1 MSHVAA
7 IQPPHS
13 RAFAA
18 LQRYAPGVLVS
29 LVIAIAA
36 TFLSDHYGGPVML
49 FALLLGMA
57 FYFLSQEGRCVAG
70 IELASKRILRIAV
83 GLLGA
88 QITIGQILQLGA
100 TPVIMVVAA
109 VILTLGF
116 GVVAARAFGLSRP
129 FGLLTSGA
137 VAICGASA
145 ALAISSVLP
154 KGENHERDTVFTVI
168 GVTTLST
175 LAMIVYPVVISLFH
189 LDHAAIGIFL
199 GGTIHD
205 VAQVVG
211 AGFSVSEETGTV
223 ATFIK
228 LLRVAMLVPVV
239 MSLSFLF
246 RAHSDNAAGRHLPGF
261 LIVFRSR
268 GHQQHR
274 HHPAG
279 RSRCAEEHLA
289 LVPGHRD
296 RRARHEDV
304 AEGDGG
310 GRLAVDRADRGGNA
324 VPRRSRAGSRGVEV
338 LTRKRASP
346 RRAFRNRGG
355 MPWQMVPEAIPRS
368 CR

>member
-1 MSHVAA
+1 MSDVAA
-7 IQPPHS
+7 IQPPHG

-18 LQRYAPGVLVS
+18 LQKYAPGVLVS
-29 LVIAIAA
+29 VIIAIAA

-57 FYFLSQEGRCVAG
+57 FYFLSQEGRCIAG

-88 QITIGQILQLGA
+88 QITIGEILHLGV
-100 TPVIMVVAA
+100 TPVVMVVVA
-109 VILTLGF
+109 VLLTLGF
-116 GVVAARAFGLSRP
+116 GIVVARLFGLSRP

-168 GVTTLST
+168 AVTTLST
-175 LAMIVYPVVISLFH
+175 MAMIVYPMIISLFQ
-189 LDHAAIGIFL
+189 LDHAAIGVFL

-211 AGFSVSEETGTV
+211 AGFSVSDETGNV
-223 ATFIK
+223 ATFTK

-246 RAHSDNAAGRHLPGF
+246 RAHTDSAAGRRLPGF
-261 LIVFRSR
+261 LVVFALLVAINSTGVIPPVVLDALKSISR
-268 GHQQHR
+268 WCLVT
-274 HHPAG
+274 AI
-279 RSRCAEEHLA
+279 AA
-289 LVPGHRD
+289 LGMKTSLKAMAAVGWKSITLI
-296 RRARHEDV
+296 V
-304 AEGDGG
+304 AETVF
-310 GRLAVDRADRGGNA
+310 LAVLVLA
-324 VPRRSRAGSRGVEV
+324 VVVWR
-338 LTRKRASP
+338 
-346 RRAFRNRGG
+346 F
-355 MPWQMVPEAIPRS
+355 
-368 CR
+368 

>member
-1 MSHVAA
+1 MSDVAA
-7 IQPPHS
+7 IQPPHG

-18 LQRYAPGVLVS
+18 LQKYAPGVLVS
-29 LVIAIAA
+29 VIIAIAA

-57 FYFLSQEGRCVAG
+57 FYFLSQEGRCIAG

-88 QITIGQILQLGA
+88 QITIGEIMHLGI
-100 TPVIMVVAA
+100 TPVVMVVVA
-109 VILTLGF
+109 VLLTIGF

-129 FGLLTSGA
+129 FGLLTAGA

-154 KGENHERDTVFTVI
+154 KGESHERDTVFTVI

-175 LAMIVYPVVISLFH
+175 MAMIIYPMIIAFFH

-211 AGFSVSEETGTV
+211 AGFSVSQETGTV
-223 ATFIK
+223 ATFTK

-239 MSLSFLF
+239 MSLTFIF
-246 RAHSDNAAGRHLPGF
+246 RAHNVSAAGRRLPGF
-261 LIVFRSR
+261 LVVFVLLVLINSTGVIPPVVLDVLKSVSRWCLVTAIAALGMKTSLKAMAAVGWKAIALIVSETVF
-268 GHQQHR
+268 
-274 HHPAG
+274 
-279 RSRCAEEHLA
+279 
-289 LVPGHRD
+289 
-296 RRARHEDV
+296 
-304 AEGDGG
+304 
-310 GRLAVDRADRGGNA
+310 LAVLVLA
-324 VPRRSRAGSRGVEV
+324 VVVWR
-338 LTRKRASP
+338 
-346 RRAFRNRGG
+346 F
-355 MPWQMVPEAIPRS
+355 
-368 CR
+368 